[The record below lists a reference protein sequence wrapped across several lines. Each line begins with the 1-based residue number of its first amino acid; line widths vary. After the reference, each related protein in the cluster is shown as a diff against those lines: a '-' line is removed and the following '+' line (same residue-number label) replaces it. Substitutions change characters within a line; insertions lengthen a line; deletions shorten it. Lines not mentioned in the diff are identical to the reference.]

1 MAKFKIGDRV
11 KCVRAVANNKY
22 VLDKIG
28 TIVENDYDKFGVE
41 FDEYVHGHYC
51 FLGSYRIHKDGH
63 CWWCGESDLVKVVC
77 SEKIVITSD
86 GKTTTAKMYDGKE
99 VVKTAISKCSP
110 EDEFDFETGAKI
122 AFDRLFVKPEEKSFD
137 WDAFKNDEF
146 FVQVTADNFESFVK
160 AAEKHGCFFHN
171 HENPNPF
178 KDEKLMFSIRLT
190 SKYLVK
196 PGDFFLQVSVRCLL
210 VTVINLDLLYTLIII
225 SRCTHGKSV

>member
-11 KCVRAVANNKY
+11 KCVCVVDKNTILLN
-22 VLDKIG
+22 KIG
-28 TIVENDYDKFGVE
+28 TIIEIDCGLIGVE
-41 FDEYVHGHYC
+41 FDEWIHGHGC
-51 FLGSYRIHKDGH
+51 THKGKIGY
-63 CWWCGESDLVKVVC
+63 CWWCSESDLVKVVC
-77 SEKIVITSD
+77 SEKIVITTD

-99 VVKTAISKCSP
+99 VVKTAIAKCSP

-160 AAEKHGCFFHN
+160 AAEKHDCFFKN

-196 PGDFFLQVSVRCLL
+196 PGDFFASVGTALIGYCNKLGFTL
-210 VTVINLDLLYTLIII
+210 HADYNKPVYTW
-225 SRCTHGKSV
+225 

>member
-11 KCVRAVANNKY
+11 KAINVVEGNKCVLNK
-22 VLDKIG
+22 VG
-28 TIVENDYDKFGVE
+28 TIVKTCNCTLGVE
-41 FDEYVHGHYC
+41 FDDNINGHEFGESNDKYK
-51 FLGSYRIHKDGH
+51 GGH
-63 CWWCGESDLVKVVC
+63 CWWCRESDLVKVVC
-77 SEKIVITSD
+77 SDKIVITTD

-99 VVKTAISKCSP
+99 VVKTAIAKCSP

-160 AAEKHGCFFHN
+160 AAEKHDCFFKN

-196 PGDFFLQVSVRCLL
+196 PGDFFASVG
-210 VTVINLDLLYTLIII
+210 TVLIGYCNKLGFTIHADYNKPVYTW
-225 SRCTHGKSV
+225 